1 MTWNIIDVV
10 CLSVAT
16 LRTLVRK
23 LFTVNVLLQTM
34 SDVAVASHLKSFV
47 MNPNLSAKMRHIL
60 EVAFL
65 ELAANGTSGQN

>member
-47 MNPNLSAKMRHIL
+47 MNLNLSAKMRHIL